1 MRPTGHQHRP
11 TPALE
16 VCTIPEIII
25 GFEVHQPLR
34 LKRELRH
41 EQAAP
46 NGPDD
51 YFDAENR
58 MILNRFPNDAT
69 TWQAGSSST
78 GSTTATTPRSR
89 IPER

>member
-1 MRPTGHQHRP
+1 MHHPD
-11 TPALE
+11 
-16 VCTIPEIII
+16 III

-58 MILNRFPNDAT
+58 MILYRLPNDAT

-89 IPER
+89 SPER